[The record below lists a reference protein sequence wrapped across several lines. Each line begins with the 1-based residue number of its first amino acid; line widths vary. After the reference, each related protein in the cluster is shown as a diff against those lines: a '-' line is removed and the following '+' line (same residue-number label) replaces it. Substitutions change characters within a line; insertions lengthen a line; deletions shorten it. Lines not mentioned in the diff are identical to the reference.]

1 MSRPLLL
8 LVGVLLL
15 PSSGSAQQREGR
27 CLLQILNVDRQGVG
41 FQPSP
46 GVQNYFAGGN
56 VRMRCVGQEVRMWSD
71 SLASYQGQVVQF
83 IGKVR
88 YRDST
93 VEMTADFGTYF
104 RDTDR
109 WEARGNVVLTNH
121 ANGAVLRGPTLDY
134 LRQVRGVRDTSEMF
148 ADLRPTITIPARD
161 TAQGVEDPYVIVGD
175 RVRVRGET
183 QIYSG
188 GRVTID
194 RSDLAARGDSLFLDT
209 GSGSRGTLVGSA
221 SVRRTAADSFDLKG
235 RQIDLTLDRREVTY
249 VLAQGESHLRATELD
264 LVADTIGVDVNARK
278 VEQVVAWGDSLLP
291 VAHSAEGFEV
301 RGDSVAFDTPGQR
314 LTEARAFG
322 RGWMGAKPDSIS
334 GERDFVAGD
343 TVTVGF
349 RADEDST
356 GAPRTQLDSLHA
368 QGNALALYRMLQP
381 PPNDGGRLAIV
392 YTRAAS
398 ILITMKIGPD
408 GQSTV
413 DQVRSTGDVDG
424 IHLQPTAIVADTTG
438 RPRPRRPTGMPR

>member
-1 MSRPLLL
+1 MRCPLL
-8 LVGVLLL
+8 VLIGMVLL
-15 PSSGSAQQREGR
+15 PSSGAAQRDGR
-27 CLLQILNVDRQGVG
+27 CLLQVLNVDRQGVG

-46 GVQNYFAGGN
+46 GVQNYYAGGN

-71 SLASYQGQVVQF
+71 SVASYQGQVIQF

-109 WEARGNVVLTNH
+109 WEARGSVILTNR
-121 ANGAVLRGPTLDY
+121 ANGSVLRGPTLDY
-134 LRQVRGVRDTSEMF
+134 LRPAAGVRDTSEMF
-148 ADLRPTITIPARD
+148 ADLRPTITLPARD
-161 TAQGVEDPYVIVGD
+161 SLQQAGEPYVIVGD
-175 RVRVRGET
+175 RIRVRGDT
-183 QIYSG
+183 RIYAG

-194 RSDLAARGDSLFLDT
+194 RTDLEARGDTLFLDT
-209 GSGSRGTLVGSA
+209 GAGSRGTLMGTA

-235 RQIDLTLDRREVTY
+235 RQIDLTLEGREVTY
-249 VLAQGESHLRATELD
+249 VLARGESHLRATELD
-264 LVADTIGVDVNARK
+264 LLADTIGVDVNARK
-278 VEQVVAWGDSLLP
+278 VEQIVAWGDSLRP
-291 VAHSAEGFEV
+291 AAQSSEGFEV

-322 RGWMGAKPDSIS
+322 NGWMGAKPDSIG

-343 TVTVGF
+343 TVTVSF
-349 RADEDST
+349 RADADST
-356 GAPRTQLDSLHA
+356 GAPRTLLDSLQA
-368 QGNALALYRMLQP
+368 RGNALALYRLLQP

-398 ILITMKIGPD
+398 ILITMKIGTD

-413 DQVRSTGDVDG
+413 DQVRSIGDVDG
-424 IHLQPTAIVADTTG
+424 IHLQPTAIVADTSATV
-438 RPRPRRPTGMPR
+438 RPRRPPGPPR

>member
-1 MSRPLLL
+1 MRWLPLAVATLAVL
-8 LVGVLLL
+8 PTWGV
-15 PSSGSAQQREGR
+15 AQRDGR
-27 CLLQILNVDRQGVG
+27 CLLQVLNVDRQGVG

-46 GVQNYFAGGN
+46 GVQNYYAGGN

-93 VEMTADFGTYF
+93 IEMTADFGTYY

-109 WEARGNVVLTNH
+109 WEARGNVILTNH
-121 ANGAVLRGPTLDY
+121 ANGSVLRGAWLDY
-134 LRQVRGVRDTSEMF
+134 LRPVVGVRDTSEMF
-148 ADLRPTITIPARD
+148 ADLRPVITLPSRD
-161 TAQGVEDPYVIVGD
+161 SLQQADDPYVIVGD
-175 RVRVRGET
+175 RVRVRGDT
-183 QIYSG
+183 RIYAG

-194 RSDLAARGDSLFLDT
+194 RSDLQARGDTLFLDT
-209 GSGSRGTLVGSA
+209 GAGSRGTLMGTA
-221 SVRRTAADSFDLKG
+221 SVRRTAADSFDLQG

-264 LVADTIGVDVNARK
+264 LLADTIGVDVEARK
-278 VEQVVAWGDSLLP
+278 VAQVVAWGDSLRP
-291 VAHSAEGFEV
+291 AAQSSDGFEV

-314 LTEARAFG
+314 LKEARAFG
-322 RGWMGAKPDSIS
+322 NGWMGAKPDSIS

-343 TVTVGF
+343 TVTVSF
-349 RADEDST
+349 LAVEDST
-356 GAPRTQLDSLHA
+356 GAPRTVLDSLQA
-368 QGNALALYRMLQP
+368 RGNALALYRMVQP

-392 YTRAAS
+392 YTRATS
-398 ILITMKIGPD
+398 ILITMKVGAD

-413 DQVRSTGDVDG
+413 DQVRSVGDVDG
-424 IHLQPTAIVADTTG
+424 IHLQPVAIVADTSAAA
-438 RPRPRRPTGMPR
+438 RARRPVRPPP